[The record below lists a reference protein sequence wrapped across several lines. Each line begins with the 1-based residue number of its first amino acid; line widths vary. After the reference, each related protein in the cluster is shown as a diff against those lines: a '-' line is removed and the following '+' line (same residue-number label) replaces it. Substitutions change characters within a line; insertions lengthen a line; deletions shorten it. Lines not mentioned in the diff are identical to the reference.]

1 MKKIFPLI
9 FLALIAFALLP
20 AKAQKIGIRAGYQ
33 MSNLYKDGSHL
44 SGADP
49 LSSFYLGLFKVKK
62 IVPAVHFGAG
72 LEYFQN
78 GFNSTGDNKWVLHY
92 ISIPVYIEGKLGPVF
107 ALGGIGANIK
117 VAEKLTINGTTA
129 SPTSEQKSKPLDVP
143 AFLGV
148 GVKIAMFTFEA
159 RYHWGLVK
167 INDGASNQYFQVGAA
182 ISLGKSK

>member
-1 MKKIFPLI
+1 MKKIYTLI
-9 FLALIAFALLP
+9 FLVIFAFALLP

-62 IVPAVHFGAG
+62 IVPAIHFGMG

-78 GFNSTGDNKWVLHY
+78 GFKAADDNKLVLHY

-107 ALGGIGANIK
+107 ALGGLGANFK
-117 VAEKLTINGTTA
+117 VSEKLTVNGETTT
-129 SPTSEQKSKPLDVP
+129 PTSEQKSKPVDVP

-159 RYHWGLVK
+159 RFHWGLVK
-167 INDGASNQYFQVGAA
+167 IKDGASNQYFQLGAA